1 MFILELVGV
10 IALHIV
16 LLQMHDIVV
25 LHDVPELVSESLAST
40 YSSALMI
47 SQIMF
52 PLSSFSFSQRF
63 SHFAIDKHYIML
75 FLS

>member
-1 MFILELVGV
+1 
-10 IALHIV
+10 
-16 LLQMHDIVV
+16 MHDIVV
-25 LHDVPELVSESLAST
+25 HGVSELVSQTLAST

-52 PLSSFSFSQRF
+52 PLSSFSFSQRL
-63 SHFAIDKHYIML
+63 SHFSIDKHYIML